1 MFTTDKINH
10 SMKKEFFYMTTSI
23 KTTNQYAEFCARMCA
38 HFSWRSIYHFCLVCK
53 DIHETKIRTKKKQF

>member
-1 MFTTDKINH
+1 
-10 SMKKEFFYMTTSI
+10 MKKEFFYMTTSI